1 MTSRSRSTGAA
12 AAASSTS
19 AQLGP
24 TSTSAAAADALE
36 SLESLVLDQLIA
48 AVQELQPEWDEE
60 RRRDFV
66 VSVLHESLGA
76 EPPDGNHSWP
86 TLERFSLRTI
96 RGICTQLALEVVE
109 GPRAKHHMLEAVQDS
124 LWTYWDLHHAADH
137 TKGAAAGAL
146 ADAMSVDEADSP
158 AAGGTAVQTG
168 SGQPAA
174 AAAASA
180 AAAQVVSR
188 SAPFHSGPHSGTRG
202 SPRHKNI
209 PSAALMPHNPSAR
222 PTAPTSVGGPSPAAG
237 LSAAQLA
244 AIGSLP
250 SKPVRS
256 APSRSKH
263 KNSSRRLFPDT
274 SSSSSSSSSSSE
286 SEDADP
292 SSSSDPSDTEWTPP
306 TPPARS
312 KRAHRK
318 HRSPDVSD
326 EMESTGRAQPMAK
339 EFIRNV
345 LRNSGGTS
353 IYRVFKYD
361 VVFHSERNR
370 RECLALSRILDAAL
384 VGDTRQL
391 VELTV
396 RRLAGVH
403 TADSSDNNWDACDA
417 IEQVMEK
424 QSFVPTKFLQRT
436 LRTVVQLQALQRKP
450 KELFQRTSS
459 GPSHSGRGK
468 RAAPSES
475 GSASTHGSSSSKK
488 GAVPHKTGGSSG
500 QK

>member
-1 MTSRSRSTGAA
+1 MTTRSRSTGAA
-12 AAASSTS
+12 AAAASSSS
-19 AQLGP
+19 AQP
-24 TSTSAAAADALE
+24 DSLE

-60 RRRDFV
+60 HRRNFV

-76 EPPDGNHSWP
+76 EPPDANHSWP
-86 TLERFSLRTI
+86 TLERFSLRTL

-109 GPRAKHHMLEAVQDS
+109 GPRAKHHMLEAIQDS
-124 LWTYWDLHHAADH
+124 LWTYWDLNHSGAHP
-137 TKGAAAGAL
+137 KAAAVGVSG
-146 ADAMSVDEADSP
+146 DAMSVDGSDSPDAGAEAQMGSGEPTASP
-158 AAGGTAVQTG
+158 AAAPAV
-168 SGQPAA
+168 AL
-174 AAAASA
+174 SA
-180 AAAQVVSR
+180 AQATGLP
-188 SAPFHSGPHSGTRG
+188 APLNSGSTSGTRA
-202 SPRHKNI
+202 SPRRKKVQ
-209 PSAALMPHNPSAR
+209 PVALKAYKPSAR
-222 PTAPTSVGGPSPAAG
+222 PAAPPSSLGPSPAGG

-250 SKPVRS
+250 SKPVRP
-256 APSRSKH
+256 AASRSKH
-263 KNSSRRLFPDT
+263 RMSSRRLFPDT
-274 SSSSSSSSSSSE
+274 SSSSSSTGTSSAS
-286 SEDADP
+286 ADSDQ

-384 VGDTRQL
+384 AGDTQQL

-450 KELFQRTSS
+450 KDLLQRPSS

-468 RAAPSES
+468 RTAPPEP
-475 GSASTHGSSSSKK
+475 GFTSTHGASSSKK

-500 QK
+500 HK